1 MTFSMCQLGFLLLR
15 TTRKL
20 WRNAY
25 LPISNLNVFEFYL
38 VLFFNINLMYLGFIS
53 FYCYACNFYYS
64 AKSMNFAHF
73 NLGLNVYMCCTSQI
87 IILCVFLAEN
97 QEASICL
104 RSLDCFLE
112 PQRTSL
118 KTIA

>member
-1 MTFSMCQLGFLLLR
+1 
-15 TTRKL
+15 
-20 WRNAY
+20 
-25 LPISNLNVFEFYL
+25 
-38 VLFFNINLMYLGFIS
+38 MYLGFIS

-118 KTIA
+118 KKIA